1 MKRNEPLTLEE
12 LKELSDKWFPLF
24 EEVHG
29 RLPEG
34 TSIDETLKVM
44 DKLAQLAGV
53 QVAEQEQKDRELF
66 YYRGRVEP
74 LHQT

>member
-1 MKRNEPLTLEE
+1 MKRNQHLTLEE

-44 DKLAQLAGV
+44 DKLAQLAGA
-53 QVAEQEQKDRELF
+53 QIAEQEQKEKDFF